1 MKKEKIKLLT
11 LLCAAAA
18 CMLPAVVN
26 AQNQSGDSSSWLK
39 IREVIVSATRTE
51 KNPDSVGRSIT
62 VISAEQI
69 RNSGANSV
77 AEVLSRE
84 EGIYV
89 VGTGQTPGQL
99 QNLFMRGANSNQ
111 TSILMDGIKLSDAS
125 TTDNSIDLSEL
136 SLANIDLIEIVRGSH
151 STLYGSSAIGGVINI
166 ITKKGMSPGFHADA
180 GLSGGAL
187 GAGTFSS
194 AENLFLN
201 YSAKNGFYL
210 NASVF
215 NQHCNGLDAS
225 VDSVTVP
232 TTATAYSHYHRDR
245 DGFTKTD
252 LLGKAGYRSA
262 KLDVF
267 LSYKRVDQTSSIDG
281 EAYRDDPAYTV
292 DFSRNLISWGAI
304 YKPSPAWSIS
314 YNAGISDS
322 RRKAV
327 DDSSLTDLSGHYN
340 HNYLSGNY
348 TGNSFTQELQASYKI
363 KGLSAVFGGGGYM
376 EKMSAQTFYYSPSY
390 QAKQNLDSLKIHVNS
405 MSEFAHLDV
414 DGSLINKDL
423 KVIGLGLGIRNT
435 NYNLFGNNL
444 TYEISPSLWL
454 NNNALVYASW
464 STGFN
469 APSLYQLYTPDADPG
484 SHITRGNPYL
494 KPEESN
500 SMEFGFKQKVNAH
513 VSFHVAYFKTVVKNS
528 IDYVFLWDKNK
539 PTDSLTYL
547 DYKGDSYVNIG
558 TYTSQGIEMGFNSK
572 LSEKVALGV
581 NLSLVTGKLD
591 YDPSNISNVHTQ
603 GNQVQVYTSGAFI
616 NAKVQNYN
624 IARRPSTA
632 NINMSYF
639 PRNFLTIR
647 TDIRYT
653 GQRNDVAYKANLG
666 PIGGLGSQGLGD
678 YVLVDLAIR
687 YQITKQFSASIRLEN
702 VFDEKY
708 YEIYG
713 YTTRGRSLYLNLRYA
728 F

>member
-1 MKKEKIKLLT
+1 MKKEKIKLT
-11 LLCAAAA
+11 LLCAIAA
-18 CMLPAVVN
+18 CMLSAAMN
-26 AQNQSGDSSSWLK
+26 AQNQGTDSSSWHK

-51 KNPDSVGRSIT
+51 KDPDSVGRSIT

-84 EGIYV
+84 EGIYI

-111 TSILMDGIKLSDAS
+111 TSILIDGVKLSDAS

-136 SLANIDLIEIVRGSH
+136 SLSNIERIEIVRGSH

-166 ITKKGMSPGFHADA
+166 ITKKGTTPGFHAEA
-180 GLSGGAL
+180 GLTGGAL

-210 NASVF
+210 NAAVF
-215 NQHCNGLDAS
+215 NQQCNGLDAS

-232 TTATAYSHYHRDR
+232 TKTTSFGHSHRDR

-252 LLGKAGYRSA
+252 LVGKAGYRSS
-262 KLDVF
+262 KLDVYV
-267 LSYKRVDQTSSIDG
+267 SYKRVDQKSSIDAG
-281 EAYRDDPAYTV
+281 AYNDDPAYSV
-292 DFSRNLISWGAI
+292 AFSRNLISCGAV
-304 YKPSPAWSIS
+304 YKPSQAWNIS

-327 DDSSLTDLSGHYN
+327 DDSSVTDLSGTYN
-340 HNYLSGNY
+340 HKYISGNY
-348 TGNSFTQELQASYKI
+348 TGNSFTQELQATYKI
-363 KGLSAVFGGGGYM
+363 KGLSAVFGGGIYN
-376 EKMSAQTFYYSPSY
+376 EKMSAQTFYYIAPY

-405 MSEFAHLDV
+405 ISEFAHLDL

-435 NYNLFGNNL
+435 NYDLFRNNL

-454 NNNALVYASW
+454 NNNALLYACW

-484 SHITRGNPYL
+484 SHITRGNPFL

-528 IDYVFLWDKNK
+528 IDYVYLWDKNK
-539 PTDSLTYL
+539 SVDSLTYL
-547 DYKGDSYVNIG
+547 DYKGDTYVNIG
-558 TYTSQGIEMGFNSK
+558 TYTSQGIEIGLNSK
-572 LSEKVALGV
+572 LSEKVSLGA
-581 NLSLVTGKLD
+581 NLSLVSGRLD

-603 GNQVQVYTSGAFI
+603 GNQVQLFTSGAFI
-616 NAKVQNYN
+616 NTKVQNYS

-632 NINMSYF
+632 NINLSYS
-639 PRNFLTIR
+639 PWNSLTIR
-647 TDIRYT
+647 SDLRYT
-653 GQRNDVAYKANLG
+653 GQRNDVAYNLNLG
-666 PIGGLGSQGLGD
+666 PSGALASKGMGD
-678 YVLVDLAIR
+678 YVLIDLAIR
-687 YQITKQFSASIRLEN
+687 YQATKQISTSIRLEN
-702 VFDEKY
+702 LFDEKY